1 MTAARNFLA
10 NNLKHLRNRK
20 KIIQEDVA
28 EALGIKRTKLNSYEN
43 GVAKTPPLEEL
54 IKFSDYYKV
63 SIDTLIKIDLSKLGE
78 LKIRELEAGNDIYVT
93 GTKLRILA
101 TTVNQFNKE
110 NVELVSVKAK
120 AGYMNGYSDPEFIE
134 TLPAFS
140 LPMLSNDRKFR
151 VFPITGDSM
160 LPFPENAFM
169 IGEYVENWKTIK
181 SKEKCLV
188 ISKNDGFVLKEVH
201 NQIEEKGSLLLK
213 SLNKTYSPYEIEIGD
228 VLEVWKFKGYIDL
241 KWPEGDTISRQYVLD
256 KIEQL
261 RVSF

>member
-1 MTAARNFLA
+1 MTLTKNFLA
-10 NNLKHLRNRK
+10 TNLKHLRNRK

-28 EALGIKRTKLNSYEN
+28 DALGIKRTKLNSYEN
-43 GVAKTPPLEEL
+43 NVAKSPPLEEL
-54 IKFSDYYKV
+54 VKFSEYYKI

-78 LKIRELEAGNDIYVT
+78 LKIRNLEAGNDIYTT
-93 GTKLRILA
+93 GSKIRILA

-110 NVELVSVKAK
+110 NVELVSIKAK

-169 IGEYVENWKTIK
+169 IGEYVENWKAIK
-181 SKEKCLV
+181 NKDKCLV
-188 ISKNDGFVLKEVH
+188 ISKNNGFVLKEIH
-201 NQIEEKGSLLLK
+201 NQIEEKGCLLLK
-213 SLNKTYSPYEIEIGD
+213 SLNKTYSPYEIEIDD
-228 VLEVWKFKGYIDL
+228 VLEVWKFRGYIDL
-241 KWPEGDTISRQYVLD
+241 KWPEGDSISRQYVLD

-261 RVSF
+261 RICF